1 MKVEQLL
8 IAMNTDTHFRRNHS
22 RRQSERR
29 ANPFPFNSPEW
40 IAVMKES
47 YELWPKYDR
56 REMERR
62 TADRRAAER
71 RTQRRN
77 SLAAKHLRRS
87 NRFTADDILA
97 EDEKKMIMD
106 LFRND

>member
-1 MKVEQLL
+1 M
-8 IAMNTDTHFRRNHS
+8 R
-22 RRQSERR
+22 
-29 ANPFPFNSPEW
+29 
-40 IAVMKES
+40 ES
-47 YELWPKYDR
+47 YELWPKHDR

-62 TADRRAAER
+62 TADRRATER

-87 NRFTADDILA
+87 NRHFAEDILA

-106 LFRND
+106 LFREE